1 MSDNIVRQNIPQDP
15 RNPKDHLDSGYEE
28 APSEFNIPPCG
39 IEDCDFAIFDLF
51 DKTIPFTKKVIR
63 ASAGKIE

>member
-51 DKTIPFTKKVIR
+51 DMVSK
-63 ASAGKIE
+63 